1 MSLAGLTETCWPE
14 FSLPRELLA
23 LEVQQPAQLRAGAA
37 GKDGRLRVNFKTDG
51 DGKTIID
58 KQYTQLPFHITRVL
72 RLDERQPEMA
82 YLYVQMPTGGILQ
95 GDRLRME
102 VTLEK
107 GAKAHITTQSV
118 SKVYRMNRNYAAQA
132 LDVNVAEGAFF
143 EYYPDALQLHR
154 DARFVQQ
161 TRLIVHDGATAL
173 YGEIVLPGRVAS
185 GEMFEYD
192 VYYSS
197 LVAENQDRKLR
208 FKETILLE
216 PTRRPLS
223 REGLLG
229 RWSVFGNLYL
239 LTPLAD
245 VARLSNDVHRLLQG
259 QEDISGGCSLLPL
272 RDGFVARVMGTGYR
286 RVKASMDLVWSGI
299 RESLIGSPAPTIR
312 K

>member
-1 MSLAGLTETCWPE
+1 MSLAGSTETCWPE

-23 LEVQQPAQLRAGAA
+23 LDAEQPDQLRAGAA
-37 GKDGRLRVNFKTDG
+37 GKDGRLRVIFKPDG

-72 RLDERQPEMA
+72 RLDERLPEMA

-95 GDRLRME
+95 GDRLRMD
-102 VTLEK
+102 VTVEK
-107 GAKAHITTQSV
+107 GGKAHITTQSV

-132 LDVNVAEGAFF
+132 LEVTVAEDAFF
-143 EYYPDALQLHR
+143 EYYPDALQLHK
-154 DARFVQQ
+154 DARFVQE
-161 TRLIVHDGATAL
+161 TRLRVHDAATAL

-185 GEMFEYD
+185 GEAFEYE

-197 LVAENQDRKLR
+197 LVAKNQDGRLR

-223 REGLLG
+223 GGGLLG
-229 RWSVFGNLYL
+229 TSSVFGNLYL
-239 LTPLAD
+239 LTPPTD
-245 VARLSNDVHRLLQG
+245 VAQLSNDVHQLLQG
-259 QEDISGGCSLLPL
+259 REDISGGSGLLPL
-272 RDGFVARVMGTGYR
+272 HDGIVVRILGPSYR
-286 RVKASMDLVWSGI
+286 TVKSSMDFVWSDI
-299 RESLIGSPAPTIR
+299 RESLFGSPAPAIR